1 MRDLFAERP
10 KRFEKMS
17 ASFGS
22 ILLDYSK
29 NIATDE
35 TFKLLGELVDA
46 AGVRAEADRACSP
59 ARRSTTPRSARCCTW
74 RCATARTRRSSSTAS
89 T

>member
-1 MRDLFAERP
+1 
-10 KRFEKMS
+10 MS

-35 TFKLLGELVDA
+35 TFKLLGELVG
-46 AGVRAEADRACSP
+46 AGIGEPTMFAGEKINHTEKRAVLHVACN
-59 ARRSTTPRSARCCTW
+59 RSNTPILVDGVDVMPG
-74 RCATARTRRSSSTAS
+74 
-89 T
+89 

>member
-1 MRDLFAERP
+1 MADAKKSRGQAWKALQAHYETMKAVHMRDLFAGEP

-46 AGVRAEADRACSP
+46 AGLSLIHI
-59 ARRSTTPRSARCCTW
+59 
-74 RCATARTRRSSSTAS
+74 
-89 T
+89 